1 MNMKLQEV
9 RTRREVIEVLTAA
22 GVTGEAAEAVCR
34 ETAAVRHAWRIE
46 EAEAAAR
53 KAAEEVY
60 GAGTSVLHLIALMLA
75 ELAGVGGQD
84 GVSGVGTDRLNA
96 FAQLGKGRKQ
106 ASDGDAWTAAIRASL
121 HRLALSRRTA
131 VCGPLRIEADGP
143 TVNLVERTPDGE
155 IFLAVNFAELI
166 PTAWVNTLAREGLRR
181 SLGLSPW
188 LDLPVPFSGTS
199 EDWASTVNA
208 VAAQMPPAPPRV
220 VGY

>member
-1 MNMKLQEV
+1 MRKLQEIT
-9 RTRREVIEVLTAA
+9 TRREVLEVLTTA
-22 GVTGEAAEAVCR
+22 GVTGEAAEAACR
-34 ETAAVRHAWRIE
+34 ETASARHAWRVD

-53 KAAEEVY
+53 KAAEAVY
-60 GAGTSVLHLIALMLA
+60 GEGTSVLHLIALMLA
-75 ELAGVGGQD
+75 ELAGVGGTD
-84 GVSGVGTDRLNA
+84 GVAGASTDRLNA

-106 ASDGDAWTAAIRASL
+106 ASDGDAWTAAIKASL

-131 VCGPLRIEADGP
+131 VCGPLTIEADGP
-143 TVNLVERTPDGE
+143 TVNLVERTVDGE

-188 LDLPVPFSGTS
+188 LDLPVPFSGTPA
-199 EDWASTVNA
+199 DWSVTVNA
-208 VAAQMPPAPPRV
+208 VIEQMPPVPPVV